1 MVQKVD
7 KISQETGKLVFVF
20 YIVTAFQ
27 EHKLEVCKLFFS
39 LNLNDNKKRLS
50 NIFKPTMHVK

>member
-27 EHKLEVCKLFFS
+27 EHKLEVRKLFFS
-39 LNLNDNKKRLS
+39 LNDNKKRLS